1 MRLVIYSLS
10 VVLVIVVS
18 VWLIYYARHKH
29 DPMGNRIDVEKTYM
43 LVGCGIGSV
52 IGIICGIYII
62 NSVTLGIYIINSVT
76 LGIGLGMLIGMMI
89 GITVPKIKKERTW
102 QQK

>member
-1 MRLVIYSLS
+1 MRKVIHSLAIILI
-10 VVLVIVVS
+10 VLVVS
-18 VWLIYYARHKH
+18 WLIYYARHKH

-43 LVGCGIGSV
+43 LVGCLIGAV
-52 IGIICGIYII
+52 IGILCGMYLID
-62 NSVTLGIYIINSVT
+62 SVA

-89 GITVPKIKKERTW
+89 GITVPKIKKKERTW